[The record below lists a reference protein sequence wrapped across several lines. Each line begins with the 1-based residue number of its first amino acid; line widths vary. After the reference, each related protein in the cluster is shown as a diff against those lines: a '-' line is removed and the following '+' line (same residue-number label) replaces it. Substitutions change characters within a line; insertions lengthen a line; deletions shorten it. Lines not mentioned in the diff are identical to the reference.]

1 MKNLQIFLIFSII
14 FVFNGC
20 DLSEQIMP
28 KPLKSDPRLPKVTNI
43 KTIQDT
49 TAVAFEWKPLSNN
62 LEIAGYRIYR
72 KELNLKAGQG
82 NKLALVAKIN
92 NRVSSHY
99 VDNND
104 LKPNHYYIYKF
115 TAYTNNNRE
124 SKPSKEIRVKT
135 LKVINPL
142 HYVLPVSNLANMGKL
157 IWRPHTDP
165 RVAGYII
172 ERKDLYSNE
181 WKQVGELNHRLNVE
195 FIDKNLE
202 TNKAYKYRVR
212 VKTFEG
218 LISEP
223 SNEVEI
229 ITKARPKP
237 ILDITATTD
246 LAREIKLTW
255 RKSEEN
261 DVIKYRI
268 YRSKENDEDFE
279 PIGSTS
285 QNSYSDQ
292 IAKDGQQMFYQI
304 TAVDNTGLESIPNNI
319 PIMGSTLIKPNP
331 PQIIEVPKIINK
343 KNRIGVFL
351 KWTPTDPRT
360 LKYKIIRTSGML
372 LRRKEKIIAEDLQ
385 KTSFIDFDVT
395 PGFTYTY
402 KIFAIDRFE
411 IVSQPSEAIEVLIP
425 K

>member
-1 MKNLQIFLIFSII
+1 MKNLQIFLIFSMIL
-14 FVFNGC
+14 VFNGC
-20 DLSEQIMP
+20 DLSDKIMP
-28 KPLKSDPRLPKVTNI
+28 KPLKSDSKLPIVTNI
-43 KTIQDT
+43 KTIPDT
-49 TAVAFEWKPLSNN
+49 TAIAFEWKPLSNN
-62 LEIAGYRIYR
+62 LDIAGYRIYR
-72 KELNLKAGQG
+72 KELNLKAGQID
-82 NKLALVAKIN
+82 KLALVTKIK
-92 NRVSSHY
+92 NRVSSHF
-99 VDNND
+99 VDTD

-115 TAYTNNNRE
+115 TAYTNDNRE

-135 LKVINPL
+135 LKVIKPL

-172 ERKDLYSNE
+172 ERKKLYSNE

-195 FIDKNLE
+195 FLDKDLE

-218 LISEP
+218 LISKP
-223 SNEVEI
+223 SKEVEI

-237 ILDITATTD
+237 ILDITATTK

-268 YRSKENDEDFE
+268 YRSEENDGDFE

-292 IAKDGQQMFYQI
+292 IAKDGRQMFYKI
-304 TAVDNTGLESIPNNI
+304 TAMDNTGLESVPNNI

-331 PQIIEVPKIINK
+331 PQILEEPRIINK
-343 KNRIGVFL
+343 DNKIGVVL
-351 KWTPTDPRT
+351 KWMPTDPRT
-360 LKYKIIRTSGML
+360 LKYKIIRTSGIL
-372 LRRKEKIIAEDLQ
+372 LQKKEKIIAEDFQ
-385 KTSFIDFDVT
+385 KTSFLDFDVT
-395 PGFTYTY
+395 SGFTYTY
-402 KIFAIDRFE
+402 QIFAIDRFE
-411 IVSQPSEAIEVLIP
+411 IISKPSEAIEISLP